1 MNAMRTDDQITAGD
15 AEVLK
20 YFRKH
25 SPASASDAKKAL
37 PDAGSVK
44 HRIAALSKPDV
55 GLLSED
61 VDTDLSGTRELHRG
75 LGIYRITP
83 KGELALDDYLAERKQ
98 HRKELL
104 LKSVWMPILVSIAA
118 NLTIAG
124 IRQLWPLIRQWLFH
138 TPA

>member
-1 MNAMRTDDQITAGD
+1 MRNDVQITAGD

-25 SPASASDAKKAL
+25 SPASASDAEKAL
-37 PDAGSVK
+37 PDTGAVE
-44 HRIAALSKPDV
+44 HRIAALTKLDV

-75 LGIYRITP
+75 LGVYRITP
-83 KGELALDDYLAERKQ
+83 KGEIALSDYLAERKQ

-104 LKSVWMPILVSIAA
+104 LKSAWMPILVSIAA
-118 NLTIAG
+118 NIAIDG
-124 IRQLWPLIRQWLFH
+124 IRQLWPLIQQWLLH
-138 TPA
+138 TLA

>member
-1 MNAMRTDDQITAGD
+1 MRNDAQITAGD

-25 SPASASDAKKAL
+25 SPASASDAEKAL
-37 PDAGSVK
+37 PDTGAVE
-44 HRIAALSKPDV
+44 HRIAALTKLDV

-61 VDTDLSGTRELHRG
+61 VDTDLSGARELHRS
-75 LGIYRITP
+75 LGVYRITP
-83 KGELALDDYLAERKQ
+83 KGEISLDDYLAEQKQ

-104 LKSVWMPILVSIAA
+104 LKSAWMPILVSIAA
-118 NLTIAG
+118 NIAIDG
-124 IRQLWPLIRQWLFH
+124 IRQLWPLIQQWLLH

>member
-1 MNAMRTDDQITAGD
+1 MRNDVQITAGD

-25 SPASASDAKKAL
+25 SPASASDAEKAL
-37 PDAGSVK
+37 PDTGAVE
-44 HRIAALSKPDV
+44 HRIAALAKLDV
-55 GLLSED
+55 ELLSED

-75 LGIYRITP
+75 LGVYRITP
-83 KGELALDDYLAERKQ
+83 KGEITLDDYLVERKR
-98 HRKELL
+98 HRRELF

-124 IRQLWPLIRQWLFH
+124 IRELWPLIQQWLSN

>member
-1 MNAMRTDDQITAGD
+1 MRNDVQITAGD

-25 SPASASDAKKAL
+25 SPASASDAEKAL
-37 PDAGSVK
+37 QDTGAVE
-44 HRIAALSKPDV
+44 HRIAALTKLDV

-61 VDTDLSGTRELHRG
+61 VDTDLSGTRELHRN
-75 LGIYRITP
+75 LGVYRITP
-83 KGELALDDYLAERKQ
+83 KGEIALDDYLVERKR
-98 HRKELL
+98 HWRELL

-124 IRQLWPLIRQWLFH
+124 IRQLWPLIQQWLSN

>member
-1 MNAMRTDDQITAGD
+1 MENENRITAGD

-37 PDAGSVK
+37 PDTGAVD
-44 HRIAALSKPDV
+44 HRIAALSKSDV
-55 GLLSED
+55 GFLTED
-61 VDTDLSGTRELHRG
+61 MDTDLSGTRELHRG
-75 LGIYRITP
+75 LGVYRITP
-83 KGELALDDYLAERKQ
+83 KGEMALDDYLTEQRRHQ
-98 HRKELL
+98 KELL

-124 IRQLWPLIRQWLFH
+124 IRQLWPLIQQWLFH

>member
-1 MNAMRTDDQITAGD
+1 MESENRITAGD

-20 YFRKH
+20 YFREH

-37 PDAGSVK
+37 PDTGSVD
-44 HRIAALSKPDV
+44 HRIAALTKPDV
-55 GLLSED
+55 GLLAED
-61 VDTDLSGTRELHRG
+61 KKASYEPMQPLYKS
-75 LGIYRITP
+75 LGAYRITP
-83 KGELALDDYLAERKQ
+83 KGEIALDDYLAERKQ

-124 IRQLWPLIRQWLFH
+124 IRQLWPLIQQWLSN

>member
-1 MNAMRTDDQITAGD
+1 MESENRITAGD

-37 PDAGSVK
+37 PDTGAVD
-44 HRIAALSKPDV
+44 HRIAALTKHDV
-55 GLLSED
+55 GLLAED

-83 KGELALDDYLAERKQ
+83 KGEIALGDYLAEQKQ
-98 HRKELL
+98 HRKELF

-124 IRQLWPLIRQWLFH
+124 IRQLWPLIQQWLFH
-138 TPA
+138 TLA

>member
-1 MNAMRTDDQITAGD
+1 MESENRITAGD

-37 PDAGSVK
+37 PDTGAVD
-44 HRIAALSKPDV
+44 HRIAALTKPDV
-55 GLLSED
+55 GLLAED

-83 KGELALDDYLAERKQ
+83 KGEIALGDYLAEQKQ
-98 HRKELL
+98 HRRELL
-104 LKSVWMPILVSIAA
+104 LKNVWFPIAVSLVTSL
-118 NLTIAG
+118 LTTLSTLMLAD
-124 IRQLWPLIRQWLFH
+124 LL
-138 TPA
+138 